1 MKVFLRN
8 NFVILLFL
16 HHIKTMMSSLTN
28 SVLPIE
34 TRTETF
40 IADPFFFFFLRARF
54 ELVPPY
60 TLSRTLCT
68 IYIT

>member
-16 HHIKTMMSSLTN
+16 HHIKTMMLSLTN

-34 TRTETF
+34 TRPETF
-40 IADPFFFFFLRARF
+40 ITDLFFFLPM
-54 ELVPPY
+54 V
-60 TLSRTLCT
+60 
-68 IYIT
+68 